1 MNFQYTLAS
10 PLCKVFPNGQN
21 LSPLKEPHLTGLR
34 GETVSFQIAYLWN
47 EWGREYGQVEVVPPC
62 QGQVRVR
69 TVELVPSQYPCH
81 QRRDPYYLAAEPG
94 LYPDLLRDLGP
105 QGFPLIT
112 GQWRCLWVDV
122 ALDGPAGAF
131 PVELRLRAREEE
143 LALVK
148 LTCEVLDM
156 DLPLLPIPHTEW
168 FHSDCLA
175 NYYGV
180 EVFSERWWE
189 LVEAFVRT
197 AAQRHCNML
206 LTPVFTPPLDTAP
219 GGERRTV
226 QLVDVEDQGGAYR
239 FGFEKFRRW
248 IRLARDCGMEYIEI
262 SHLFSQ
268 WGAKAAP
275 KIMGTKEGRY
285 QQLFGWNTQAAGPEY
300 GEFLHQF
307 LTALK
312 PELEALDIAGRTY
325 FHVSD
330 EPTMEQ
336 LDSYRQAYEAVA
348 EDLKGYP
355 MLDALSDHAFFR
367 EGLVEQPVCALDH
380 IQPFLRDRPKKL
392 WGYYCTAQCVDVS
405 NRFMVMPGQRTR
417 VLGALLYKHQLAG
430 FLHWGYN
437 FYNSQFSR
445 YPIDPYRV
453 TDADG
458 AFPSGDSFLVYPG
471 PEGQPEESLRLMH
484 MDQAMSDYCALTALE
499 KLAGRE
505 KVMEYLALE
514 LEFDRYPREGAGL
527 LELRERI
534 NGAIRGCLAAE

>member
-21 LSPLKEPHLTGLR
+21 LSPLKEPRLTGLR

-47 EWGREYGQVEVVPPC
+47 EWGREYGQMEVVPPC

-156 DLPLLPIPHTEW
+156 DLPRLPIPHTEW

-226 QLVDVEDQGGAYR
+226 QLVDVEDQGGTYR

-312 PELEALDIAGRTY
+312 PELEALDEIHLGI
-325 FHVSD
+325 HSSSSSSD
-330 EPTMEQ
+330 GSSSGTNILEHGW
-336 LDSYRQAYEAVA
+336 D
-348 EDLKGYP
+348 DWIF
-355 MLDALSDHAFFR
+355 LSGGGG
-367 EGLVEQPVCALDH
+367 GL
-380 IQPFLRDRPKKL
+380 
-392 WGYYCTAQCVDVS
+392 
-405 NRFMVMPGQRTR
+405 
-417 VLGALLYKHQLAG
+417 
-430 FLHWGYN
+430 
-437 FYNSQFSR
+437 
-445 YPIDPYRV
+445 
-453 TDADG
+453 
-458 AFPSGDSFLVYPG
+458 SGDELGTYGLPSAYAVDLYLNGEFAAELTLL
-471 PEGQPEESLRLMH
+471 PEEGG
-484 MDQAMSDYCALTALE
+484 E
-499 KLAGRE
+499 WI
-505 KVMEYLALE
+505 
-514 LEFDRYPREGAGL
+514 
-527 LELRERI
+527 ER
-534 NGAIRGCLAAE
+534 